1 MADFDL
7 RRPKR
12 RVKIVQSEKDAP
24 RGRLSEMD
32 QKLADQSVQLRR
44 YKHWK
49 RNQFEAL
56 SRGVHGAQW
65 KALTTILRNLTLPEA
80 MYLPEYVERQDWLL
94 DADDHTRH
102 TAAELIHGAIIR
114 ERIRNG
120 YSPLDDGLPGEPP
133 SAYEMIR
140 GLLKII

>member
-1 MADFDL
+1 MADLDF

-44 YKHWK
+44 FK
-49 RNQFEAL
+49 RGRRDELDAL
-56 SRGVHGAQW
+56 KQGEHGAQW
-65 KALTTILRNLTLPEA
+65 KALSQILRHLTLSET
-80 MYLPEYVERQDWLL
+80 MYLPEYIERQDWLL
-94 DADDHTRH
+94 ESDLHARN
-102 TAAELIHGAIIR
+102 TALSVIHGAIIR

-120 YSPLDDGLPGEPP
+120 YSPMDDGLPGEPP
-133 SAYEMIR
+133 TALEMIR
-140 GLLKII
+140 SLLKIV